1 MFLSLTII
9 QQIYDLIILIIYLSF
24 FYFVFGFLYLIV
36 PLIAIELS
44 RPKDLIKGGLM
55 ILLGIFFIIKQNIF
69 NSSFLIIFILNIILL
84 GFFVIEVFLNRWNQL
99 SDNEKMRFKNI
110 SELSK
115 KLLIFLDVLNLLF
128 NKSILKF
135 KEINS
140 DKKYLPEKKWVR
152 TIVNSKNEKSSKD
165 LLDSNTLK
173 IQSTNNSKEDIIVD
187 DSSKSKSKQNDI

>member
-1 MFLSLTII
+1 LFLSLTII

>member
-99 SDNEKMRFKNI
+99 SDNEKMRFKNF

-187 DSSKSKSKQNDI
+187 DSSKTKSKQNDI

>member
-69 NSSFLIIFILNIILL
+69 NSSFLIILILNIILL

-99 SDNEKMRFKNI
+99 SDNEKMRFKNF

>member
-9 QQIYDLIILIIYLSF
+9 QQIYNLIILIIYLSF
-24 FYFVFGFLYLIV
+24 FYFLFGLLYLIV
-36 PLIAIELS
+36 PLIAIELA

-69 NSSFLIIFILNIILL
+69 NSSFLIIIILNIILL

-110 SELSK
+110 SELYK

-152 TIVNSKNEKSSKD
+152 TIVNTKNEKSSED
-165 LLDSNTLK
+165 LLDSNNLK

-187 DSSKSKSKQNDI
+187 DSSKTKSKQNDI

>member
-9 QQIYDLIILIIYLSF
+9 QQIYNLIILIIYLSF
-24 FYFVFGFLYLIV
+24 FYFLFGLLYLIV
-36 PLIAIELS
+36 PLIAIELA

-69 NSSFLIIFILNIILL
+69 NSSFLIIIILNIILL

-99 SDNEKMRFKNI
+99 SDNEKMGFKNI
-110 SELSK
+110 FELYK

-152 TIVNSKNEKSSKD
+152 TIVNTKNEKSSED
-165 LLDSNTLK
+165 LLDSNNLK

-187 DSSKSKSKQNDI
+187 DSSKTKSKQNDI

>member
-99 SDNEKMRFKNI
+99 SDNEKMRFKNF